1 MNRTID
7 IQTADG
13 KQVTKRLKIKKVK
26 TNYSLRKQ
34 VQQYHK
40 VTILC
45 LHRWKLAQIKI
56 AQIKNRRIKK
66 LQSSLGQQVLQL
78 GQKGSAKQYQLK
90 NNGRGSN

>member
-1 MNRTID
+1 MVTK
-7 IQTADG
+7 IQITN
-13 KQVTKRLKIKKVK
+13 KQQVTKEVNTRKVEAK
-26 TNYSLRKQ
+26 HSLRKQ

>member
-1 MNRTID
+1 MVTK
-7 IQTADG
+7 IQITN
-13 KQVTKRLKIKKVK
+13 KQQVTKGVK
-26 TNYSLRKQ
+26 TGKVEGKYSLRKQ

-45 LHRWKLAQIKI
+45 LHRWKLAQIK
-56 AQIKNRRIKK
+56 NRRIKK

-78 GQKGSAKQYQLK
+78 GQKGNAKQYQLK